1 MGSFYSI
8 QPRSWPGKAHQ
19 RNVALPDPY
28 APGSPEHTSRNL
40 VTSTALAGGMVREDI
55 GQPIARTADEPQP
68 VTVRAPKALPV
79 ELADAPAA
87 PFKLPDTSAQLRD
100 WRKDYGLGKGL

>member
-1 MGSFYSI
+1 MSGFYSI
-8 QPRSWPGKAHQ
+8 QPRAWPGKAQQ

-28 APGSPEHTSRNL
+28 APGSPEHASRNL
-40 VTSTALAGGMVREDI
+40 VTATAIAGGMIREDI
-55 GQPIARTADEPQP
+55 GQPIARNADEPQP

-79 ELADAPAA
+79 EPADAPAV
-87 PFKLPDTSAQLRD
+87 PSKLPDTSAQSRD